1 MNKKNILY
9 LFFCLLFLAVIL
21 YSLLTG
27 SGNLSISQVFGV
39 LASRNNDGLNT
50 AIIWAIRIPRIIL
63 SIFVGA
69 GLSISG
75 CIFQNMLRNPL
86 ADPYTLGIS
95 GGAAL
100 GTTLGIVTNLATI
113 SIAFLP
119 LCAFLG
125 AFVSIILVYLI
136 SANKRFSNHVM
147 ILSGVILG
155 FVFSALVLLIFSL
168 VSADKIQSALMW
180 LLGDLSST
188 NGLHTAIVAAVV
200 IAGGAVIA
208 VFARDLDVLMLGDE
222 KALSLG
228 VNPARL
234 KAAFFITASLITAV
248 CVSASGIIG
257 FVGLIIPH
265 FVRKFVGNNH
275 LNLIM
280 LSSLA
285 GAAFLT
291 LCDTLARTIIS
302 PLELPVGVITGL
314 LGGIFLLIFLQ
325 RSGNEGL

>member
-1 MNKKNILY
+1 MNKKITLY
-9 LFFCLLFLAVIL
+9 LIFSLILAAVIIF
-21 YSLLTG
+21 SLLAG
-27 SGNLSISQVFGV
+27 SGNLSFTQVFAV
-39 LASRNNDGLNT
+39 LSSPGNT
-50 AIIWAIRIPRIIL
+50 DINGTIIWGIRIPRIIL
-63 SIFVGA
+63 SLFVGM

-75 CIFQNMLRNPL
+75 CIFQNILRNPL

-100 GTTLGIVTNLATI
+100 GTTLGIVTGLAAA
-113 SIAFLP
+113 SIVLLP
-119 LCAFLG
+119 LCAFAG
-125 AFVSIILVYLI
+125 AFASVMIVYIVS
-136 SANKRFSNHVM
+136 ARKRFSNHIM

-155 FVFSALVLLIFSL
+155 FVFSAIVLLIFSL

-188 NGLHTAIVAAVV
+188 DNLLTGIVVTVVILGGAAIV
-200 IAGGAVIA
+200 
-208 VFARDLDVLMLGDE
+208 FFSRELDVLMLGEE

-228 VNPARL
+228 VNPGRL
-234 KAAFFITASLITAV
+234 KAVFFLTASLITAA

-265 FVRKFVGNNH
+265 FVRKLIGNDH
-275 LNLIM
+275 LDLII
-280 LSSLA
+280 LSSLV

-302 PLELPVGVITGL
+302 PLELPVGVITGI
-314 LGGIFLLIFLQ
+314 LGGIFLIIILM
-325 RSGNEGL
+325 RSGDEGL